1 MVEVEMVEMVEMK
14 VERCQEGPD
23 GLEGIGMSSHGESP
37 GRSLAS
43 LFLLSL
49 GLLGASTGCSPTVD
63 VAGVYFPGW
72 LVSTAAGVV
81 LAYGIVFGL
90 SRRPQTRELAD
101 SGLLFLGLVA
111 GIALLA
117 WWVFFSGF

>member
-1 MVEVEMVEMVEMK
+1 VVVAVDVVDVEVEL
-14 VERCQEGPD
+14 CQEG
-23 GLEGIGMSSHGESP
+23 LEGTGMSVRGE
-37 GRSLAS
+37 GLDRSFAI
-43 LFLLSL
+43 LFLSL
-49 GLLGASTGCSPTVD
+49 GLLGAPTGCSPTVD
-63 VAGVYFPGW
+63 IVGVYFPGW
-72 LVSTAAGVV
+72 LVSTVAGLV

-111 GIALLA
+111 GIALTA